1 MNIPDLLPHSFFLNE
16 DVVEIARDLI
26 GKTLVTSFGGVITS
40 GMITETEAYAGVTDR
55 ASHAFGGRYT
65 SRTSI
70 MYQTGGTAY
79 VYLCYGV
86 HSLFNVVTNIEGV
99 PDAVLIRG
107 IKPQDGVGKMLERT
121 GKSKIDKYFGAGPG
135 KVSRCLGIHFS
146 HSGLPVTELYGKS
159 TETVLQIWLENN
171 DLVIDKKEI
180 TVGPRIGVDYAGGD
194 ALLPYRFLLK
204 MK

>member
-1 MNIPDLLPHSFFLNE
+1 MNIPDLLPHSFYQND
-16 DVVEIARDLI
+16 DVVKIARDLI
-26 GKTLVTSFGGVITS
+26 GKKLVTSFNDAITS
-40 GMITETEAYAGVTDR
+40 GMIAETEAYAGVKDR

-70 MYQTGGTAY
+70 MYETGGTAY

-107 IKPQDGVGKMLERT
+107 IKPLEGIGKMLERT
-121 GKSKIDKYFGAGPG
+121 GKSKIDKNFGAGPG

-146 HSGLPVTELYGKS
+146 HSGLPVTIMEKHNAESELRIWIENSDQFFG
-159 TETVLQIWLENN
+159 ENQIL
-171 DLVIDKKEI
+171 IR
-180 TVGPRIGVDYAGGD
+180 PRVGVDYAGED

-204 MK
+204 TA